1 MSFDPAHLWAEMGW
15 VSKSI
20 FLILLVMGVAS
31 LYVGIERLVSF
42 TKARSQSRLLA
53 EALTKTMG
61 IGDIGGSL
69 KLCTSPDYKNSYLG
83 HLLHAGLQE
92 LEPSF
97 DRNAVRAAARA
108 IHRQNSQEQLDLRK
122 GMNILAT
129 VGSTAPFV
137 GLVGTIFGIIN
148 AFVGMAESGSG
159 GLSAVSAG
167 IAEALV
173 ATAVGI
179 FVAIVGVWLFNFFT
193 SRLDIINNDV
203 EVAIDE
209 FNDWAEKK
217 LLRMEKASAM
227 DMSAEDMPTQ
237 AK

>member
-20 FLILLVMGVAS
+20 FFLMLIMGIAS

-53 EALTKTMG
+53 EALTKTLG
-61 IGDIGGSL
+61 GRDIQGSI
-69 KLCTSPDYKNSYLG
+69 KLCKSDEYKNSYLG
-83 HLLHAGLQE
+83 HLLAAGLNE
-92 LEPSF
+92 LTGRF
-97 DRNAVRAAARA
+97 DRNSVNAATRA

-159 GLSAVSAG
+159 GLSSVSAG

-179 FVAIVGVWLFNFFT
+179 FVAIIGVWLFNFFT
-193 SRLDIINNDV
+193 ARLDVINNDI
-203 EVAIDE
+203 EVAVDE
-209 FNDWAEKK
+209 FVDWAEKQ
-217 LLRMEKASAM
+217 LLA
-227 DMSAEDMPTQ
+227 MSAEDLPTQ

>member
-20 FLILLVMGVAS
+20 FILLLIMGIAS

-53 EALTKTMG
+53 EALTRTMG
-61 IGDIGGSL
+61 VRDIGGSI
-69 KLCTSPDYKNSYLG
+69 KLCKSKDYKNSYLG
-83 HLLHAGLQE
+83 HLLEAGLKE
-92 LEPSF
+92 IEGRF
-97 DRNAVRAAARA
+97 DRNSVNAATRA

-159 GLSAVSAG
+159 GLSSVSAG

-179 FVAIVGVWLFNFFT
+179 FVAIIGVWLFNFFT
-193 SRLDIINNDV
+193 ARLEVINNDV

-209 FNDWAEKK
+209 FIDWAEKQ
-217 LLRMEKASAM
+217 LLAM
-227 DMSAEDMPTQ
+227 SDDELPTQ
-237 AK
+237 EVKAK